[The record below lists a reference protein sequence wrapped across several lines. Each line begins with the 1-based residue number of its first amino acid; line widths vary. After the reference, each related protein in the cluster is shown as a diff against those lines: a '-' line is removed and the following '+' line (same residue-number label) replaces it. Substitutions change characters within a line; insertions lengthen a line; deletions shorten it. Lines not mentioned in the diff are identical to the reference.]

1 MTEDR
6 PVADGIVEKRP
17 DGSIQVRFIR
27 RLPHPIARVWAA
39 LTDPPS
45 SGDGGATPTWT

>member
-17 DGSIQVRFIR
+17 DGSTQVRFVR
-27 RLPHPIARVWAA
+27 RLPPPTARDWR
-39 LTDPPS
+39 P
-45 SGDGGATPTWT
+45 